1 MHSTSQLYLNQNNS
15 MIKNFFIILKNAKK
29 IRILHI
35 TLLFFLTIISITF
48 EILSVGSLVPFIDI
62 ITNNLNAFKDS
73 KLNIYNFAA
82 DHFFYMIENKKI
94 IYMSIF
100 IILVIISYLLK
111 ILLIW
116 FAAHLTHSIGH
127 EINLKIFTKTVFKK
141 YNYHLKTNSSRFLGN
156 IEKSERFK
164 SSIAYIFQLGISLS
178 MCIAILIFIF
188 FIDAIFILYLC
199 VAVIIAYFL
208 IFIFLNKKMSANSK
222 IEASEIDSRIQ
233 ILQETSSNIREI
245 IISSLQNNFLFSFK
259 KIDDALK
266 RTNIKNIIYS
276 NIPGNFVQ
284 MFATVMLSIIIYIF
298 SLKTGGL
305 VTNLS
310 FLAAI
315 MFALQKLLPQAQ
327 FVYSSYAKLK
337 MHSESVNDVRELIMS
352 DDDNLSQNSNLLHN
366 EINFNYLI
374 KINQGEFFYNT
385 KEDIIFKNLNIQI
398 KKNKSLL
405 ILGDTGAGK
414 STLIDIIMNLIEL
427 KSGNLLIDDVPI
439 TPANSKSWQ
448 KKISH
453 IPQQAG
459 FFDSSILENIVLKS
473 DFENVNKQKLYEVA
487 KAAEIFDFINS
498 QEKKYE
504 TLIGERGVRLS
515 GGQRQRIAISRA
527 LYSDKEV
534 IFFDEATNALD
545 SETEKKVL
553 NNILGKNTQKTI
565 IVISHRENLSTFFDH
580 VLRVK
585 NNSVIQIK

>member
-1 MHSTSQLYLNQNNS
+1 

-29 IRILHI
+29 KRVLHV

-62 ITNNLNAFKDS
+62 ITNNLNAFTVS

-82 DHFFYMIENKKI
+82 DNFFYMIENKKI
-94 IYMSIF
+94 VYMNIF
-100 IILVIISYLLK
+100 IILVIISYILK

-127 EINLKIFTKTVFKK
+127 EINLKIFSKTVFKK

-199 VAVIIAYFL
+199 VAVIITYFL

-233 ILQETSSNIREI
+233 ILQETSLNIREI
-245 IISSLQNNFLFSFK
+245 IISSLQNNFLILFK

-266 RTNIKNIIYS
+266 RTNIKNVIYS

-284 MFATVMLSIIIYIF
+284 MFATVILSIIIYIF

-305 VTNLS
+305 VANLS

-352 DDDNLSQNSNLLHN
+352 DDDNLSQNFNLLHN
-366 EINFNYLI
+366 EINFNYHI

-385 KEDIIFKNLNIQI
+385 KENIIFKNLNIQI

-473 DFENVNKQKLYEVA
+473 DFENVNKKKLYEVT

-545 SETEKKVL
+545 SETEEKIL
-553 NNILGKNTQKTI
+553 NNILGKNAQKTI